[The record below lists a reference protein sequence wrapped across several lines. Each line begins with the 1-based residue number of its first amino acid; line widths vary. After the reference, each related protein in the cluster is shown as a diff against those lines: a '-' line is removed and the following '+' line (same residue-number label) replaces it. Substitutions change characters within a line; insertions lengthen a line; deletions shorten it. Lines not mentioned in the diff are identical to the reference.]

1 MLNKFIAIGN
11 LTGDPETKTVG
22 QDKKVCKFCIA
33 INNRVNDSVTF
44 VDVETWNKSAEN
56 CDRFLSKGRKIVVEG
71 RLQLNKWKT
80 QNGENRSKLFCVA
93 DMVTFLDKAEE
104 TQNKE
109 SDPAPKQSPAQRD
122 DNEGGEDDEFADIP
136 F

>member
-11 LTGDPETKTVG
+11 LTGDPETKNIG
-22 QDKKVCKFCIA
+22 EDKKVCKFCIA
-33 INNRVNDSVTF
+33 INNRINDSVTF

-56 CDRFLSKGRKIVVEG
+56 CKRFLSKGRKILIEG
-71 RLQLNKWKT
+71 RLQLNKWKN

-93 DMVTFLDKAEE
+93 DMVTFLDKSEE
-104 TQNKE
+104 SQDKE
-109 SDPAPKQSPAQRD
+109 NSPPSKQTPAASAND
-122 DNEGGEDDEFADIP
+122 DDDEFADIP

>member
-11 LTGDPETKTVG
+11 LTGDPETKNVG
-22 QDKKVCKFCIA
+22 EDKKVCKFCIA

-56 CDRFLSKGRKIVVEG
+56 CDRFLSKGRKIVIEG

-93 DMVTFLDKAEE
+93 DIVTFLDKAEE
-104 TQNKE
+104 PQNKE
-109 SDPAPKQSPAQRD
+109 SLPAPKQAPPSSSS
-122 DNEGGEDDEFADIP
+122 NEDDEFADIP